1 MLEVTLDDQGRAVSL
16 RPAGLA
22 ETRLEYDANG
32 RLSRASRSDGVDVR
46 EVRLGYDGANRWA
59 SSATDGAMASS
70 RMSHDGLGRATSL
83 TEPST
88 ATATLGYDDATR
100 RLTVA
105 GFDRALGHTQRYD
118 THGRLASYTPPA
130 VTGEP
135 EGATHYEYDPD
146 GVPSQLTLPDGSH
159 VAITLDAA
167 GRPEA
172 MALSAGTL
180 TLGYDG
186 ATGQLA
192 TLSMPNAA
200 GAQDVA
206 LSYDG
211 PLLTQQRYTGPAT
224 ADVDFGYDDLLRM
237 TSTTVAGDRVAYGYD
252 RDGRMTQAGVET
264 LTRDPDSGVVTSTT
278 AATGRN
284 VHQIYATSGLRE
296 LNLHSATWSGGG
308 SFSESIDSRDG
319 VGRILEKTETG
330 GVMRGYRYDA
340 DGRVTEERRGGVV
353 IASYVYDPQGNRT
366 ELHRFNPAG
375 VETESRVASYD
386 ARDRLLDDGLAAYTY
401 DEAGR
406 RASKTMTSTGDVTR
420 YSYDELGHLTRVE
433 LPTGATVEYTYD
445 GAGRRTGRTTDG
457 AVDGPNDTAWVY
469 GAGPAP
475 LAALTG
481 DGTLRATY
489 TYGTRSW
496 VPDAVHIQNGPETAD
511 DYVLISDHRGSVR
524 VVIGGITTDR
534 SDYDAF
540 GRRTGLGIT
549 IVGFGFAGGIDDLQ
563 TGLVHL
569 GARDY
574 DPQTGTWIE
583 PDPIRFGGGDTNLYA
598 YVGGDPVNFVDPS
611 GYIAP
616 VVWGIL
622 IALVLYVGSDTPG
635 QGPDT
640 DAEGFYTTTA
650 LNFGFSMLGPKLLA
664 PFFPRT
670 CATGGSRAARGGA
683 QAVRVGQAGEAA
695 VRSVAD
701 IGEKVLIRV
710 GGRGR
715 IPDGLTSTVLSEVK
729 NVSSLSYTQQ
739 LRDFAAHASANGLR
753 FDLWVRP
760 TTQMSGP
767 LLDAIE
773 AGAINRRFIP

>member
-1 MLEVTLDDQGRAVSL
+1 MSRG
-16 RPAGLA
+16 PAA
-22 ETRLEYDANG
+22 TTSYAHDA
-32 RLSRASRSDGVDVR
+32 
-46 EVRLGYDGANRWA
+46 DGA
-59 SSATDGAMASS
+59 
-70 RMSHDGLGRATSL
+70 L
-83 TEPST
+83 T
-88 ATATLGYDDATR
+88 G
-100 RLTVA
+100 
-105 GFDRALGHTQRYD
+105 
-118 THGRLASYTPPA
+118 
-130 VTGEP
+130 
-135 EGATHYEYDPD
+135 
-146 GVPSQLTLPDGSH
+146 LTLPDGSH
-159 VAITLDAA
+159 VAITLDAS
-167 GRPEA
+167 GRPES
-172 MALSAGTL
+172 MTLSAGML
-180 TLGYDG
+180 HLGYDNT
-186 ATGQLA
+186 TGLLNSA
-192 TLSMPNAA
+192 MMPNAV
-200 GAQDVA
+200 GTQGLA
-206 LSYDG
+206 LTYDG
-211 PLLTQQRYTGPAT
+211 PLLTQQRYTGAAM
-224 ADVDFGYDDLLRM
+224 ADVDFAYDELLRV
-237 TSTTVAGDRVAYGYD
+237 SAVSVAGEATAYSYD
-252 RDGRMTQAGVET
+252 RDGLVTSAGAET
-264 LTRDPDSGVVTSTT
+264 LTRDPDSGVVTATT
-278 AATGRN
+278 VGN
-284 VHQIYATSGLRE
+284 VHQLYATSRLME

-319 VGRILEKTETG
+319 VGRILEKTETTG
-330 GVMRGYRYDA
+330 RRGYRYDA

-366 ELHRFNPAG
+366 ALHRYAPGTG
-375 VETESRVASYD
+375 VETESRIASYD
-386 ARDRLLDDGLAAYTY
+386 ARERLLDDGLAAYTY
-401 DEAGR
+401 DAAGR
-406 RASKTMTSTGDVTR
+406 RASKTMTSTGEVTR

-433 LPTGATVEYTYD
+433 LPSGTIVQYTYD
-445 GAGRRTGRTTDG
+445 ALGRRTGRTTDG

-540 GRRTGLGIT
+540 GRRTGLGII

>member
-1 MLEVTLDDQGRAVSL
+1 M
-16 RPAGLA
+16 
-22 ETRLEYDANG
+22 
-32 RLSRASRSDGVDVR
+32 
-46 EVRLGYDGANRWA
+46 
-59 SSATDGAMASS
+59 
-70 RMSHDGLGRATSL
+70 
-83 TEPST
+83 
-88 ATATLGYDDATR
+88 
-100 RLTVA
+100 
-105 GFDRALGHTQRYD
+105 
-118 THGRLASYTPPA
+118 
-130 VTGEP
+130 
-135 EGATHYEYDPD
+135 
-146 GVPSQLTLPDGSH
+146 
-159 VAITLDAA
+159 
-167 GRPEA
+167 
-172 MALSAGTL
+172 
-180 TLGYDG
+180 
-186 ATGQLA
+186 
-192 TLSMPNAA
+192 
-200 GAQDVA
+200 
-206 LSYDG
+206 
-211 PLLTQQRYTGPAT
+211 
-224 ADVDFGYDDLLRM
+224 
-237 TSTTVAGDRVAYGYD
+237 
-252 RDGRMTQAGVET
+252 
-264 LTRDPDSGVVTSTT
+264 
-278 AATGRN
+278 
-284 VHQIYATSGLRE
+284 
-296 LNLHSATWSGGG
+296 
-308 SFSESIDSRDG
+308 
-319 VGRILEKTETG
+319 
-330 GVMRGYRYDA
+330 
-340 DGRVTEERRGGVV
+340 V

-406 RASKTMTSTGDVTR
+406 RASKTNRAGDVTR

-433 LPTGATVEYTYD
+433 LPSGTIVQYTYD
-445 GAGRRTGRTTDG
+445 ALGRRTGRTTDG

-475 LAALTG
+475 LATLNG
-481 DGTLRATY
+481 DGSMRALWVY
-489 TYGTRSW
+489 STRSW
-496 VPDAVHIQNGPETAD
+496 VPDQLVIPNGASPLVYAVPT
-511 DYVLISDHRGSVR
+511 DHRGSVR
-524 VVIGGITTDR
+524 AIVGTRAGLEIFAPA
-534 SDYDAF
+534 DYDAF
-540 GRRTGLGIT
+540 GNLSAAADVSTRLGYY
-549 IVGFGFAGGIDDLQ
+549 GFAFAGGILDDA
-563 TGLVHL
+563 TGLLHL